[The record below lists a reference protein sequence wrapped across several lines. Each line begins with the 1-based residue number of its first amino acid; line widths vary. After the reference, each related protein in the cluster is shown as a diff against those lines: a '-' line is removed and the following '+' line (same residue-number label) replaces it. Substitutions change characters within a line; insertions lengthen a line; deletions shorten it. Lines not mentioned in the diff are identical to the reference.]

1 MEVNNDKSSHDHSLT
16 IVLQLQQNVK
26 IFSYVTSVNSCFF
39 LLSFKKCFQSQI
51 CHNKLISSS
60 TDFFLCKK
68 ELRKGFIIFVFQHLD
83 LHT

>member
-39 LLSFKKCFQSQI
+39 P
-51 CHNKLISSS
+51 
-60 TDFFLCKK
+60 FFHLKN
-68 ELRKGFIIFVFQHLD
+68 VFRVKYA
-83 LHT
+83 TTN